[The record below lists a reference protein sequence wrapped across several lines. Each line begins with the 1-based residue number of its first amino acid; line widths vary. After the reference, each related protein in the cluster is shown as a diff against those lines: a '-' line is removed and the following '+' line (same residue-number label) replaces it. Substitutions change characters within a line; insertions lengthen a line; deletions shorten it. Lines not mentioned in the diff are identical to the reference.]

1 MADEDL
7 GLVLDEGKAAMEKS
21 LHSLLHELTRIRT
34 GRANPV
40 LLEGVTVNYYD
51 APTPLQKLATI
62 NAPEARLLT
71 VQPFDQGV
79 IPEIEKAIL
88 KSDLGLTP
96 VNDGKLLRIPIPEL
110 TEERRRDLVKQV
122 KKMAEDHKIGVRGA
136 RRDGVSMLKDLE
148 KDGDLTKDES
158 RSGQKKIQDLTDE
171 YTSKI
176 DEAATSKE
184 EEILRI

>member
-51 APTPLQKLATI
+51 APTPLLKLATI

-71 VQPFDQGV
+71 VQPFDQGA

-88 KSDLGLTP
+88 KSDLGLSP
-96 VNDGKLLRIPIPEL
+96 AGPRPAFLSL
-110 TEERRRDLVKQV
+110 
-122 KKMAEDHKIGVRGA
+122 
-136 RRDGVSMLKDLE
+136 
-148 KDGDLTKDES
+148 
-158 RSGQKKIQDLTDE
+158 
-171 YTSKI
+171 
-176 DEAATSKE
+176 
-184 EEILRI
+184 

>member
-51 APTPLQKLATI
+51 APTPLLKLATI

-71 VQPFDQGV
+71 VQPFDQGA

-158 RSGQKKIQDLTDE
+158 RGGQKKIQDLTDE

-176 DEAATSKE
+176 DQAVTSKE
-184 EEILRI
+184 AEILRI